1 MRWSYVAP
9 RLALIVLVWAFFFFA
24 FDPILKWGMI
34 KGIEKGAGAR
44 AEIASVKTTVL
55 PPSLSVKGLTVG
67 DAGAEFTNLCE
78 FSSLE
83 FRLEGRPL
91 LEKKFVI
98 DRAALN
104 GLKFG
109 TLRKT
114 SARLPLA
121 KPEPP
126 SEFSKAL
133 QAESKNFAL
142 DRASDVKADAV
153 SAYKVDPDQLASVKL
168 AKQLESKYEED
179 YKKLFE
185 QADFGRYQARM
196 DALKADYE
204 KAKGESNIAKQ
215 AKDYA
220 AAGKELKKLSEDF
233 KKDKADLERALA
245 DAKASIKA
253 LEEARRKDTADVMGK
268 MKLPSLDKQSLARM
282 LAGPAIADKTD
293 KALKWVSLAR
303 KYMPQNA
310 TAKALAREAA
320 RGRVVEFP
328 KERSWPSFLIR
339 EMELTGE
346 LDLGEPL
353 DYAGRIEGI
362 TTQPKVYGKPLV
374 ADIKG
379 AKGARRLQA
388 NALVDATGDLLAA
401 RALVKYSGMSVSNLR
416 LGSESS
422 VVVDIKGTG
431 SFDGNVS
438 AVGEIL
444 LGKAVFNIS
453 GASFSPRADSVK
465 APQVKSALLGAF
477 DSLNSASIW
486 SDISGTVK
494 SPRFSIDTDLASAL
508 SAGFSKALGAELKK
522 AQEEA
527 ARKVNEALEPYKQK
541 LDKLTS
547 GKEAEIREKLG
558 AGEKSLGGF
567 TSDLEQKLKQ
577 SVSPGKLK
585 LPKFKL

>member
-1 MRWSYVAP
+1 MRWSFVAP

-24 FDPILKWGMI
+24 FDPILKWGLI
-34 KGIEKGAGAR
+34 KGIQKGAGAR

-55 PPSLSVKGLTVG
+55 PPSLAVKGLTVG
-67 DAGAEFTNLCE
+67 DAGEEFTNLCE

-98 DRAALN
+98 DRAALT

-109 TLRKT
+109 TPRKT
-114 SARLPLA
+114 SARLPRAL
-121 KPEPP
+121 PEPP
-126 SEFSKAL
+126 SAFSQQL

-142 DRASDVKADAV
+142 DRAGDVKADAV
-153 SAYKVDPDQLASVKL
+153 SSYKVDPDQLESVKL
-168 AKQLESKYEED
+168 ARELERKYEED

-196 DALKADYE
+196 DAIKADYE

-245 DAKASIKA
+245 DARTAIKA
-253 LEEARRKDTADVMGK
+253 VEEARRKDTADVMGR

-293 KALKWVSLAR
+293 KALKWVSMAR
-303 KYMPQNA
+303 KYMPQSA
-310 TAKALAREAA
+310 TAKTLAREAA

-339 EMELTGE
+339 EMELAGE
-346 LDLGEPL
+346 LNLDEPL
-353 DYAGRIEGI
+353 AYAGRIEGI
-362 TTQPKVYGKPLV
+362 TTQPGVYGKPLV

-379 AKGARRLQA
+379 AKGPRRLQA
-388 NALVDATGDLLAA
+388 SALVDATGDKLAA
-401 RALVKYSGMSVSNLR
+401 RALVSYSGMSINNLK

-422 VVVDIKGTG
+422 VAVAIRGTG
-431 SFDGNVS
+431 SFDGKVS
-438 AVGEIL
+438 VQGGEL
-444 LGKAVFNIS
+444 SGRAAFNIS
-453 GASFSPRADSVK
+453 GASFSPKADSIK
-465 APQVKSALLGAF
+465 TPQVKSALLGAF
-477 DSLNSASIW
+477 ASLNSASIW
-486 SDISGTVK
+486 SDLSGTVSAPK
-494 SPRFSIDTDLASAL
+494 FSVDTDLASAL
-508 SAGFSKALGAELKK
+508 SAGFSRALGAELKK
-522 AQEEA
+522 AQDEA
-527 ARKVNEALEPYKQK
+527 ARKVSEALEPYKQK

-547 GKEAEIREKLG
+547 GKEAEVREKLG
-558 AGEKSLGGF
+558 AGEKSVGGF
-567 TSDLEQKLKQ
+567 TADLEQKLKQ